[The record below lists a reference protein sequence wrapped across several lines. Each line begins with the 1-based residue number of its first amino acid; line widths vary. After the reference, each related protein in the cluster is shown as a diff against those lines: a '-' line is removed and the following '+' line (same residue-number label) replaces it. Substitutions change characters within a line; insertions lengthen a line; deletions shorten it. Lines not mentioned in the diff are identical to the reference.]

1 MGANK
6 TWKNA
11 SSSGENKSLENV
23 GVCFLQSGRI
33 FCIMLTTFLH
43 IGVHNTSRPLET
55 KNYKYVYI
63 LCIYIYI
70 HCVYCIWYIVY
81 CKNYCISATTCICIW
96 MWKWDSCMYT
106 KQNTPTTHFPEVGEA
121 RFQPRPDRVRPH
133 LHLSSTG
140 SGQRQAQDLKQKV
153 GHGAFRPIFM
163 SFFPP
168 RKNKTLGCKSG
179 EEKCLV
185 LQHTP
190 MNIHE
195 DCCTNA
201 FWKKTVWTLLWRNQS
216 LSFWPVF
223 ETSWQLRGLG
233 KEIMNKRAQLEHTQC
248 RKFLDRNSN
257 FVAPALIP
265 FHKAERLQKFEPN
278 PRQKTNLPFGW
289 MFDNLDLLDSI
300 TSSCRQNS
308 IVCTAA
314 HTSSR
319 VTSKFRSVE
328 SMHITQSLIGSR
340 SHQHPSAVLYTMENA
355 TLFLNVRT
363 NGKYRPGCIN
373 HSSQNVAKS
382 NYIKQCSFGKRLRRV
397 LFGKNTVMQDWI
409 I

>member
-1 MGANK
+1 MRQSFNRVLIGFAPISISPALAP
-6 TWKNA
+6 A
-11 SSSGENKSLENV
+11 SARPKIWSKKWV
-23 GVCFLQSGRI
+23 
-33 FCIMLTTFLH
+33 
-43 IGVHNTSRPLET
+43 TS
-55 KNYKYVYI
+55 
-63 LCIYIYI
+63 
-70 HCVYCIWYIVY
+70 
-81 CKNYCISATTCICIW
+81 
-96 MWKWDSCMYT
+96 
-106 KQNTPTTHFPEVGEA
+106 
-121 RFQPRPDRVRPH
+121 
-133 LHLSSTG
+133 
-140 SGQRQAQDLKQKV
+140 
-153 GHGAFRPIFM
+153 HGAFRPIFM
-163 SFFPP
+163 IFFPP
-168 RKNKTLGCKSG
+168 LKKKTWGCKSG
-179 EEKCLV
+179 EKKCLV

-195 DCCTNA
+195 NCCTNA

-223 ETSWQLRGLG
+223 ETSWQLQGLG
-233 KEIMNKRAQLEHTQC
+233 KEIMNKRAQLEHTQF

-278 PRQKTNLPFGW
+278 PRQRTNLPLGW

-314 HTSSR
+314 HKSSK

-328 SMHITQSLIGSR
+328 SMHITQSLIGSK

-382 NYIKQCSFGKRLRRV
+382 NYIKQCSFQKATAKGSFWEKHCHARLDNLDSHQRIQLSPWKTVIKRLANLVSRV
-397 LFGKNTVMQDWI
+397 
-409 I
+409 